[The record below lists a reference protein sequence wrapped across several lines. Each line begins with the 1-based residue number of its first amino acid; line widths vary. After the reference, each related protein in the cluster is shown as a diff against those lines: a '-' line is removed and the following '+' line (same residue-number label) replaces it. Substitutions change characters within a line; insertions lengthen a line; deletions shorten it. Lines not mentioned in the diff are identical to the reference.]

1 MVLGG
6 VIAALAVAV
15 IVVGV
20 IVLTGGKSGSSA
32 SKTSTG
38 SAASAAANRRS
49 AASSAVVRPA
59 TVTVSVLN
67 GTDVQHLGHTV
78 SDRLAA
84 DGYRRGPVANASI
97 QQQSS
102 TIVAYMVPADRADAL
117 AVAKSLR
124 LTKAAVRLVDPATK
138 ATVCPTGQTCT
149 TAVVVTVGQD
159 LSQL

>member
-1 MVLGG
+1 VAAGVVVGVL
-6 VIAALAVAV
+6 ALAVV
-15 IVVGV
+15 VVGV
-20 IVLTGGKSGSSA
+20 VVLTGGKGGASA
-32 SKTSTG
+32 SRTSTS
-38 SAASAAANRRS
+38 SAASLAAQRRAAAS
-49 AASSAVVRPA
+49 TVVRPS

-84 DGYRRGPVANASI
+84 DGYRKGSVANASI
-97 QQQSS
+97 QQQAS

-117 AVAKSLR
+117 AVAKSLK